1 MIDLEHQV
9 QVAICQYLDV
19 RKVMYFAIP
28 NGGKRNITT
37 ATKLKKE
44 GVKAGVPDLC
54 IIHEGQA
61 FFLEVKKPATL
72 GKGKGRL
79 SVAQKEMIP
88 RLEEA
93 GAEVKIVY
101 SVADVIEAC
110 IDFQINVL

>member
-1 MIDLEHQV
+1 MFDLEHQV
-9 QVAICQYLDV
+9 QVAICQYLDIRGV
-19 RKVMYFAIP
+19 VHFAIP
-28 NGGKRNITT
+28 NGGKRNVIT

-54 IIHEGQA
+54 IIHEGMA
-61 FFLEVKKPATL
+61 FFLEVKKPATP

-79 SVAQKEMIP
+79 SPAQKEMIP

-110 IDFQINVL
+110 IDWQINVL

>member
-1 MIDLEHQV
+1 MFDLEHQI
-9 QVAICQYLDV
+9 QVAICQYLDI
-19 RKVMYFAIP
+19 RKVVYFAIP
-28 NGGKRNITT
+28 NGGKRNIIA

-44 GVKAGVPDLC
+44 GVKSGVPDLC

-61 FFLEVKKPATL
+61 FFLEVKRPTTPGAA
-72 GKGKGRL
+72 KGRL
-79 SVAQKEMIP
+79 SPAQKEMIA

-110 IDFQINVL
+110 IDWHINVL